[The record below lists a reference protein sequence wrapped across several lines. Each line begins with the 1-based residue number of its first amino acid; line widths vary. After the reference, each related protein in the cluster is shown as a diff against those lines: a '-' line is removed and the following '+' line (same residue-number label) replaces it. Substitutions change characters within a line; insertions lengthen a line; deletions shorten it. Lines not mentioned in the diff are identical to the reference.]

1 MHSFGIKERMLRESG
16 GNEKS
21 ASKGCTLF
29 IWGDKPFEIDSCSIG
44 QIGGKV

>member
-1 MHSFGIKERMLRESG
+1 MCSFGIKERMLRESG

-29 IWGDKPFEIDSCSIG
+29 IWGDKPFEIYSCKIWK
-44 QIGGKV
+44 IGGKV

>member
-1 MHSFGIKERMLRESG
+1 MYAFGIKERMLRESG

-29 IWGDKPFEIDSCSIG
+29 IWGTNPLRSIPAKFG
-44 QIGGKV
+44 R

>member
-1 MHSFGIKERMLRESG
+1 MHFFGIKEGILRESG

-29 IWGDKPFEIDSCSIG
+29 VWGKPFEIYSYKMRQRGD
-44 QIGGKV
+44 KV